1 MEQAIEQILAAVVVV
16 AAATDA
22 WGQRVPNWL
31 TLPATVLALC
41 MRYAIGGPTEVF
53 WGVAGWFA
61 GFALLIGFYAKGG
74 MGAGDVKLVAAVGA
88 FTGPQRI
95 LWISAYTGVLGGI
108 YALGIVVYSMV
119 SRGGW
124 IRAGRRLKQ
133 EGETLLMTG
142 GNVEAV
148 AGSLRAYPKLR
159 YAIVVALGVA
169 IEHVVGPPRL

>member
-1 MEQAIEQILAAVVVV
+1 MEQALQVALAALVVV
-16 AAATDA
+16 AAITDA
-22 WGQRVPNWL
+22 LRERVPNWL
-31 TLPATVLALC
+31 TLPAVALALSI
-41 MRYAIGGPTEVF
+41 RFSFGGTEEVF
-53 WGVAGWFA
+53 RGVAGLLT

-88 FTGPQRI
+88 FTGPTRI

-124 IRAGRRLKQ
+124 AQTGRRLRQ
-133 EGETLLMTG
+133 EGEGLLL
-142 GNVEAV
+142 
-148 AGSLRAYPKLR
+148 AGTSLESLTESLRAYPRLR

-169 IEHVVGPPRL
+169 IEHVVGTPG